1 MFFSKED
8 VTELNSS
15 VREMQKKYGNCHT
28 ARIAHEFDNSCDK
41 WDCAIKCYCAQSY
54 KDRIIR
60 FLVGIRNPPF
70 YILI

>member
-54 KDRIIR
+54 KDEYS
-60 FLVGIRNPPF
+60 FLVGDKKSPF
-70 YILI
+70 FNILI

>member
-1 MFFSKED
+1 MFFSKID

-41 WDCAIKCYCAQSY
+41 WDCAIKCYCA
-54 KDRIIR
+54 KTNNR
-60 FLVGIRNPPF
+60 FWWGIRNPPF
-70 YILI
+70 LIF

>member
-1 MFFSKED
+1 MFFSKTD

-28 ARIAHEFDNSCDK
+28 IKIAHEFDNSCDK

-54 KDRIIR
+54 KDE
-60 FLVGIRNPPF
+60 
-70 YILI
+70 